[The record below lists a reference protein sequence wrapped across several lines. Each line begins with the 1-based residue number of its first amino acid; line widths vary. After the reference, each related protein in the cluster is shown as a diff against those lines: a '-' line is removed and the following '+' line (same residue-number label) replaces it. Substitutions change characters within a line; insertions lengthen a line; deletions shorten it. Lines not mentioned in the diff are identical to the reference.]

1 MYLMLLFDPNDSAAV
16 ELLWA
21 LHEAPFVTGLLATV
35 FDRQTLRFIVRSS
48 QYVYFCTKKI
58 K

>member
-1 MYLMLLFDPNDSAAV
+1 MLLFDPNDSAAV